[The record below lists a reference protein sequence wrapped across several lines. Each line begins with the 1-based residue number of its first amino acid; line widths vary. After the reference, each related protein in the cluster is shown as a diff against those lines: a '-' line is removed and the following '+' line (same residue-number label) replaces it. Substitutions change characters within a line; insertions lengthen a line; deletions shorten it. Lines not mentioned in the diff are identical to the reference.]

1 MWLPL
6 SAPAVNVKEFAHGPI
21 QLWLRPAAFAGWKAT
36 AGVDRRRN
44 DWAPRSLEGREFE
57 EVIMIASCDRREGW
71 VRLSSGPQRLR
82 AGPGGKAQ
90 THHESEMALCSEC
103 MEWCAQIVLDP
114 AVRDGD
120 F

>member
-21 QLWLRPAAFAGWKAT
+21 QLWLRRAAFAGWKAT

-57 EVIMIASCDRREGW
+57 EVIMIASCDRSGLGQTEFRPPTIKSGAKWESANPPRERNGA
-71 VRLSSGPQRLR
+71 LLR
-82 AGPGGKAQ
+82 AHGVV
-90 THHESEMALCSEC
+90 CSDRAWPRC
-103 MEWCAQIVLDP
+103 
-114 AVRDGD
+114 
-120 F
+120 